1 MLPVVAEPM
10 TRRPAETLVV
20 RARVTVVNGATG
32 QAVATAQG
40 QALRGHLDHGRHSM
54 SEFAGQSS
62 RQDGVD
68 SPVNRRDMLSII
80 AQ

>member
-1 MLPVVAEPM
+1 MLTVVAERM

-40 QALRGHLDHGRHSM
+40 QALRSLLITLSA
-54 SEFAGQSS
+54 AGSTDRTDPKKAVGVAAQS
-62 RQDGVD
+62 GE
-68 SPVNRRDMLSII
+68 IG
-80 AQ
+80 